1 MSNVTLSKSTRHAIS
16 RRLALAAGAAT
27 LLGTTAATAR
37 NEVQPG
43 QLAPDFTA
51 KDASGRDVSLA
62 SLKGK
67 TVVLEWTN
75 QDCPYVRKHYGTGNM
90 QALQKEAAAQ
100 GVVWLTVA
108 SSAPGAQGHVNGLE
122 AEKLTADRKAAP
134 SAFLLDPDGRL
145 GHLYNATV
153 TPHMY
158 VIDKSGVLAFM
169 GGIDDKPTA
178 NTDDVKTARN
188 FVREALG
195 AVGAGLPVKTA
206 SARPYGCSIKY
217 STPKS

>member
-1 MSNVTLSKSTRHAIS
+1 MSKSTRYAIS
-16 RRLALAAGAAT
+16 RRLVLAA
-27 LLGTTAATAR
+27 AATAAVLGPR
-37 NEVQPG
+37 AAAARDGVQPG
-43 QLAPDFTA
+43 APAPDFTA
-51 KDASGRDVSLA
+51 KDSSGKDVSLA

-90 QALQKEAAAQ
+90 QTLQKDAAAQ

-122 AEKLTADRKAAP
+122 AEKLTADRKASP

-145 GHLYNATV
+145 GHLYNASV

-158 VIDKSGVLAFM
+158 VIDKSGVLAYM
-169 GGIDDKPTA
+169 GGIDDKPTS
-178 NTDDVKTARN
+178 NPSDVKGARN
-188 FVREALG
+188 YVREALS
-195 AVGAGLPVKTA
+195 AVGAGVPFKTA
-206 SARPYGCSIKY
+206 AARPYGCSIKY
-217 STPKS
+217 SASRS